1 MAYHAL
7 VSIFCPDRVGLV
19 AAVAARL
26 FDLGANLGDASF
38 TVLGEGAEFAS
49 LCELPDGVDPE
60 AATAALADLP
70 ELADARI
77 EVRRFELGALHGASG
92 AVTHRVECLGQDR
105 PGLVARLAE
114 VFGDF
119 GANIVRMT
127 CETLPGP
134 EGEGYAIRFAVS
146 IPERRAEACLAAL
159 GNTAE
164 GLGQTLEWEAV
175 ARPAPPG

>member
-7 VSIFCPDRVGLV
+7 VSVFCPDRVGLV
-19 AAVAARL
+19 AGIAARL

-38 TVLGEGAEFAS
+38 TVLGEGAEFSS
-49 LCELPDGVDPE
+49 LCELPDTVDTD
-60 AATAALADLP
+60 AVTAALADLP
-70 ELADARI
+70 ELAGARI
-77 EVRRFELGALHGASG
+77 EVHRFDLGPLHAATGR
-92 AVTHRVECLGQDR
+92 VTHRVECTGHDR

-119 GANIVRMT
+119 DANIVRMT
-127 CETLPGP
+127 CQTVPGDD
-134 EGEGYAIRFAVS
+134 GDAYTIRFAVC

-164 GLGQTLEWEAV
+164 GLGQTLRWEIV
-175 ARPAPPG
+175 AGPA